1 MEMRK
6 QYQHFF
12 GFEKD
17 PFAANISTKD
27 IMQTPQLKAA
37 ENRFEYATNLG
48 AVYLIT
54 GEIGSGKSTT
64 IRYLQSRL
72 HPSEYKLLY
81 VTATTGSIMELYR
94 LIMAELGMKPIGI
107 SRALMIGTIKRQ
119 VLELLQDK
127 KKNTVLVVDEASLLR
142 LEVFAELHTLCQFE
156 MDCKPYLPL
165 VLAGQSNLIDKL
177 MYPGSM
183 PLASRVVAK
192 SHFVGT
198 ERDQIQAY
206 LTHHLAIAGVK
217 RMLFEDAAVTAIH
230 QGSGG
235 IFRKANNLARGA
247 LVAAAMRKEKTAN
260 ADHVRLA
267 ASEIF

>member
-6 QYQHFF
+6 QYQQFF

-37 ENRFEYATNLG
+37 ENRFEYAANLG

-64 IRYLQSRL
+64 IRYLKSRL

-94 LIMAELGMKPIGI
+94 LIMAELGMRQNGT
-107 SRALMIGTIKRQ
+107 SRALMVGTIKRQ

-177 MYPGSM
+177 MYPGCM

-192 SHFVGT
+192 NHFVGT
-198 ERDQIQAY
+198 ERDQMQAY
-206 LTHHLAIAGVK
+206 LVHHLAIAGVK
-217 RMLFEDAAVTAIH
+217 RMLFEEAAVTAIH

-235 IFRKANNLARGA
+235 IFRKANHLARGS
-247 LVAAAMRKEKTAN
+247 LVAAAMDNEKTVSAE
-260 ADHVRLA
+260 HVRIA